1 MESAEPDAVEPDAVE
16 SDAVESDA
24 VHSAESSWAQ
34 RLREATERLD
44 AVGLPEPKYPVPI
57 PTPSRFRGQPDREE
71 TSSNEPVRDDPW
83 RPNFWSRETPAE
95 RDARLN
101 ALLAQFGE
109 TVVRRRAEIA
119 GEDPDEAVRNAPPP
133 LTMADGRRK
142 RRKTAARPEPQP
154 APAPTVALPG
164 PGDLVLAAGVGVTGL
179 PVVRYLAG
187 TGAAVVVSSNRPA
200 PPELAAI
207 PGDVTFAGDLQ
218 QPPDGTTLVVTS
230 AGIPP
235 TNPLLAAAQLAGID
249 VIGEVELAWRI
260 DQASG
265 APRDWLVVTG
275 TNGKTTTTG
284 MLESILRANDFHV
297 TASGNI
303 GWPVIEAVLA
313 GGSGVG
319 GSAGDAA
326 DPEPR
331 QAVIAVELS
340 SFQLYWAPSIR
351 PAAGVV
357 LNVAEDHLD
366 WHGSMAAYAA
376 AKARALTGRVA
387 LAVIDDPGAKA
398 LLSAAPAGLAVPIM
412 SGRPFP
418 GALGVRHGVLVDAA
432 FGQDALIGVEQVRPA
447 GEHNLTNALA
457 AAGLALAV
465 GVRAGAISRGL
476 QNFTPGGHRNVLV
489 AERSGVRYFDDSKAT
504 NPHAALA
511 SLQAFERVVWIA
523 GGQLKG
529 ASVDNLVRRVGDRL
543 SGAVLLGVDAPII
556 QAALSRHAP
565 DVPVLLVRGKDDGVM
580 RTVVSAAASMAAP
593 GDVVL
598 LAPAAASLDMY
609 SSYAARGNAFAAAAS
624 ALPGA
629 GPDDQLGEGS

>member
-1 MESAEPDAVEPDAVE
+1 METPEPAEQQAAHKTE
-16 SDAVESDA
+16 SD
-24 VHSAESSWAQ
+24 WAR
-34 RLREATERLD
+34 RLREATARLD
-44 AVGLPEPKYPVPI
+44 AIGLPEPKDPDPDSQ
-57 PTPSRFRGQPDREE
+57 PDSRADGRRTDRGQNRPGRPAMEE
-71 TSSNEPVRDDPW
+71 PW
-83 RPNFWSRETPAE
+83 RPNFWMRETPTQ
-95 RDARLN
+95 RDARLD
-101 ALLAQFGE
+101 AVLAEFNE

-119 GEDPDEAVRNAPPP
+119 GTDPDEAVRNAPPP
-133 LTMADGRRK
+133 PTMADARRK
-142 RRKTAARPEPQP
+142 RRKPARPDPTP
-154 APAPTVALPG
+154 ATAPAVVLPG

-187 TGAAVVVSSNRPA
+187 TGATVVVSSNRPA

-207 PGDVTFAGDLQ
+207 RGNVTFAGDLQ
-218 QPPDGTTLVVTS
+218 LPPTGTTLVVTS

-235 TNPLLAAAQLAGID
+235 TNPLLAAAKFAGIE

-284 MLESILRANDFHV
+284 MLESILRANDLHV

-313 GGSGVG
+313 GGPDTGTGGVDG
-319 GSAGDAA
+319 AT

-398 LLSAAPAGLAVPIM
+398 LLSRAPARLAVPIM

-418 GALGVRHGVLVDAA
+418 GALGVRHGQLVDAA
-432 FGQDALIGVEQVRPA
+432 FGQDELIAVEQVRPA

-465 GVRAGAISRGL
+465 GVPAAAIARGL
-476 QNFTPGGHRNVLV
+476 QDFTPGGHRNVLV

-511 SLQAFERVVWIA
+511 SLQAFDRVVWIA

-529 ASVDNLVRRVGDRL
+529 ASVDDLVRRVGDRL
-543 SGAVLLGVDAPII
+543 AGAVLLGVDAPII

-609 SSYAARGNAFAAAAS
+609 SSYAARGNAFAAAAA
-624 ALPGA
+624 ALPGPA
-629 GPDDQLGEGS
+629 VDDQVGTNR

>member
-1 MESAEPDAVEPDAVE
+1 METTGPTEHQPAVHPADHRE
-16 SDAVESDA
+16 SD
-24 VHSAESSWAQ
+24 WAR
-34 RLREATERLD
+34 RLREATARLD
-44 AVGLPEPKYPVPI
+44 AVGLPEPKQPFPDPA
-57 PTPSRFRGQPDREE
+57 PTSAGPTDGGRTGVNRPAA
-71 TSSNEPVRDDPW
+71 DPFW
-83 RPNFWSRETPAE
+83 RPNFWMRETPAQ
-95 RDARLN
+95 RDARLD
-101 ALLAQFGE
+101 AVLAEFNGMA
-109 TVVRRRAEIA
+109 VRRRAEIA
-119 GEDPDEAVRNAPPP
+119 GEDPEEALRNAPPP
-133 LTMADGRRK
+133 PTMADGRRK
-142 RRKTAARPEPQP
+142 RRKPSREDP
-154 APAPTVALPG
+154 APAPAVVLPG

-187 TGAAVVVSSNRPA
+187 TGATVVVSSNRPA
-200 PPELAAI
+200 PPELAGI
-207 PGDVTFAGDLQ
+207 PGAVHFAGDLQ
-218 QPPDGTTLVVTS
+218 VPPTGTSLVVTS

-235 TNPLLAAAQLAGID
+235 TNPLLRAARFAGIE

-284 MLESILRANDFHV
+284 MLESILRANDMQV

-313 GGSGVG
+313 GGEG
-319 GSAGDAA
+319 GSGGGTAGDAA

-366 WHGSMAAYAA
+366 WHGSMEAYAA

-398 LLSAAPAGLAVPIM
+398 LLAASMGSAARARLAVPIM

-418 GALGVRHGVLVDAA
+418 GALGVRHGQLVDAA
-432 FGQDALIGVEQVRPA
+432 FGQDELIAVDEVRPA
-447 GEHNLTNALA
+447 GEHNVTNALA

-465 GVRAGAISRGL
+465 GVRAAAIARGL

-489 AERSGVRYFDDSKAT
+489 ARRSGVRYFDDSKAT

-511 SLQAFERVVWIA
+511 SLQAFDRVVWIA

-529 ASVDNLVRRVGDRL
+529 ASVDDLVRRVGDRL
-543 SGAVLLGVDAPII
+543 AGAVLLGVDAPII

-609 SSYAARGNAFAAAAS
+609 SSYAARGNAFAAAAA
-624 ALPGA
+624 ALPGE
-629 GPDDQLGEGS
+629 PDDDGADDDGAGANS

>member
-1 MESAEPDAVEPDAVE
+1 METPEQAEQQAHPQTE
-16 SDAVESDA
+16 SD
-24 VHSAESSWAQ
+24 WAR
-34 RLREATERLD
+34 RLREATARLD
-44 AVGLPEPKYPVPI
+44 AVGLPEPKEPDPDSQADSG
-57 PTPSRFRGQPDREE
+57 PDGQRTGSERGRPGRPAQQE
-71 TSSNEPVRDDPW
+71 PW
-83 RPNFWSRETPAE
+83 RPNFWMRETPAQ
-95 RDARLN
+95 RDARLDA
-101 ALLAQFGE
+101 ALADFNE
-109 TVVRRRAEIA
+109 VVVRRRAELA
-119 GEDPDEAVRNAPPP
+119 GTDPEEAVRNAPPP
-133 LTMADGRRK
+133 PTMADTRRK
-142 RRKTAARPEPQP
+142 RRKPTRRTP
-154 APAPTVALPG
+154 APARAVQLPG
-164 PGDLVLAAGVGVTGL
+164 RGDLVLAAGVGVTGL

-187 TGAAVVVSSNRPA
+187 TGAKVVVSSNRPA

-207 PGDVTFAGDLQ
+207 GGDVTFAGDLQ
-218 QPPDGTTLVVTS
+218 EPPTGTSLVVTS

-235 TNPLLAAAQLAGID
+235 TNPLLAAAMSAGIE

-284 MLESILRANDFHV
+284 MLESILRANDFQV

-313 GGSGVG
+313 GGT
-319 GSAGDAA
+319 A
-326 DPEPR
+326 DTEPR

-387 LAVIDDPGAKA
+387 LAVIDDPGAKD
-398 LLSAAPAGLAVPIM
+398 LLSASMGGATPAGLAVPIM

-418 GALGVRHGVLVDAA
+418 GALGVRHGQLVDAA
-432 FGQDALIGVEQVRPA
+432 FGQDELIAAEKVRPA
-447 GEHNLTNALA
+447 GEHNVTNALA

-465 GVRAGAISRGL
+465 GVRAAAIARGL
-476 QNFTPGGHRNVLV
+476 RDFTPGGHRNVLV
-489 AERSGVRYFDDSKAT
+489 AERSRVRYFDDSKAT

-511 SLQAFERVVWIA
+511 SLQAFDRVVWIA

-529 ASVDNLVRRVGDRL
+529 AAVDDLVRRVGDRL
-543 SGAVLLGVDAPII
+543 AGAVLLGVDAPII

-609 SSYAARGNAFAAAAS
+609 TSYAARGNAFAAAAI

-629 GPDDQLGEGS
+629 TAGDAAGENS

>member
-1 MESAEPDAVEPDAVE
+1 MQTPEPAESA
-16 SDAVESDA
+16 
-24 VHSAESSWAQ
+24 WAQ

-44 AVGLPEPKYPVPI
+44 AIGLPEPKNPVPD
-57 PTPSRFRGQPDREE
+57 PYGLDAGTADGQVPRVG
-71 TSSNEPVRDDPW
+71 PALQPPW
-83 RPNFWSRETPAE
+83 RPNFWMRETPAQ
-95 RDARLN
+95 RDARLDTV
-101 ALLAQFGE
+101 LAEFHE
-109 TVVRRRAEIA
+109 MAVRRRADIA
-119 GEDPDEAVRNAPPP
+119 GVDPDEAVRTAPPP
-133 LTMADGRRK
+133 PTMADGRRK
-142 RRKTAARPEPQP
+142 RRKPGRADPPP
-154 APAPTVALPG
+154 APAPAVRLPG

-179 PVVRYLAG
+179 PVVRYLAA
-187 TGAAVVVSSNRPA
+187 TGATVVVSSNRPA
-200 PPELAAI
+200 PPELAAVR
-207 PGDVTFAGDLQ
+207 GNVTFAGDLRV
-218 QPPDGTTLVVTS
+218 PPTGTSLVVTS

-235 TNPLLAAAQLAGID
+235 TNPLLAAASRKGIE

-284 MLESILRANDFHV
+284 MLESILRANNLQV

-313 GGSGVG
+313 GTAAAG
-319 GSAGDAA
+319 AGDAGSGGP

-331 QAVIAVELS
+331 QSVIAVELS

-387 LAVIDDPGAKA
+387 LAVIDDPGARA

-418 GALGVRHGVLVDAA
+418 GALGVRHEMLVDAA
-432 FGQDALIGVEQVRPA
+432 FGQDELIAVDQVRPA
-447 GEHNLTNALA
+447 GEHNRTNALA

-465 GVRAGAISRGL
+465 GVQAPAIARGL

-489 AERSGVRYFDDSKAT
+489 AQRSGVRYFDDSKAT

-511 SLQAFERVVWIA
+511 SLQAFDRVVWIA

-529 ASVDNLVRRVGDRL
+529 ASVDELMRRVGDRL
-543 SGAVLLGVDAPII
+543 VGAVLLGVDAPII

-609 SSYAARGNAFAAAAS
+609 TSYAARGNAFAAAAL
-624 ALPGA
+624 ALPDADPA
-629 GPDDQLGEGS
+629 GEQS

>member
-1 MESAEPDAVEPDAVE
+1 MPAPEEPEQAEPENRPVE
-16 SDAVESDA
+16 SQ
-24 VHSAESSWAQ
+24 WQ
-34 RLREATERLD
+34 RQLREATARLD
-44 AVGLPEPKYPVPI
+44 AVGLPAPAASTTVPPPPIRRRRTEPPADPA
-57 PTPSRFRGQPDREE
+57 PRRRAAQE
-71 TSSNEPVRDDPW
+71 PW
-83 RPNFWSRETPAE
+83 RPDFWSRRAVIPDPAAE
-95 RDARLN
+95 REARMDAGLAHIADLMVRERARLD
-101 ALLAQFGE
+101 G
-109 TVVRRRAEIA
+109 R
-119 GEDPDEAVRNAPPP
+119 DPDEAARTAPPP
-133 LTMADGRRK
+133 PTMASEAAKHRRK
-142 RRKTAARPEPQP
+142 RNRVPVETAEPI
-154 APAPTVALPG
+154 VLPG

-187 TGAAVVVSSNRPA
+187 TGASVVVSSNRPA

-207 PGDVTFAGDLQ
+207 SGAVTFAGDLQ
-218 QPPDGTTLVVTS
+218 APPDGTTLVVTS

-235 TNPLLAAAQLAGID
+235 TNPLLAAALLAGIE

-284 MLESILRANDFHV
+284 MLEAILRADNRRV

-303 GWPVIEAVLA
+303 GWPVLEAVLA
-313 GGSGVG
+313 GRES
-319 GSAGDAA
+319 SIRSPD
-326 DPEPR
+326 DPDGEPV
-331 QAVIAVELS
+331 QEVIAVELS
-340 SFQLYWAPSIR
+340 SFQLHWAPSVR

-387 LAVIDDPGAKA
+387 LAVIDDPGAAA
-398 LLSAAPAGLAVPIM
+398 LLRGSPAALVVPIM

-418 GALGVRHGVLVDAA
+418 GALGVRHGSLVDAA
-432 FGQDALIGVEQVRPA
+432 FGADVLLDADQVRPA

-465 GVRAGAISRGL
+465 GVRADAISAGL

-489 AERSGVRYFDDSKAT
+489 AELAGVRYFDDSKAT

-511 SLQAFERVVWIA
+511 SLQAYDRVVWIA

-529 ASVDNLVRRVGDRL
+529 ATVDDLVRRVSDRL
-543 SGAVLLGVDAPII
+543 AGAVLLGVDAPII
-556 QAALSRHAP
+556 AAALSRHAP
-565 DVPVLLVRGKDDGVM
+565 DVPVQLVPGKDDDVM
-580 RTVVSAAASMAAP
+580 RTVVSAAATMAAP

-598 LAPAAASLDMY
+598 LAPAAASLDMF
-609 SSYAARGNAFAAAAS
+609 SSYAARGNAFAAAAN
-624 ALPGA
+624 ALG
-629 GPDDQLGEGS
+629 DDR

>member
-1 MESAEPDAVEPDAVE
+1 MPAPEEPEQAEPENRP
-16 SDAVESDA
+16 
-24 VHSAESSWAQ
+24 AESQWQ
-34 RLREATERLD
+34 RQLREATARLD
-44 AVGLPEPKYPVPI
+44 AVGLPAPASTTVPPAPIRRRRTEPPA
-57 PTPSRFRGQPDREE
+57 
-71 TSSNEPVRDDPW
+71 EPAPRRRAAQEPW
-83 RPNFWSRETPAE
+83 RPDFWSRRAVIPDPAAE
-95 RDARLN
+95 REARMDAGLAHIADLMVRERARLE
-101 ALLAQFGE
+101 G
-109 TVVRRRAEIA
+109 R
-119 GEDPDEAVRNAPPP
+119 DPDEAARTAPPP
-133 LTMADGRRK
+133 PTMASEAAKHRK
-142 RRKTAARPEPQP
+142 KRNRVPVETAEPI
-154 APAPTVALPG
+154 VLPG

-187 TGAAVVVSSNRPA
+187 TGASVVVSSNRPA

-207 PGDVTFAGDLQ
+207 SGAVTFAGDLQ
-218 QPPDGTTLVVTS
+218 APPDGTTLVVTS

-235 TNPLLAAAQLAGID
+235 TNPLLAAALLAGIE

-284 MLESILRANDFHV
+284 MLEAILRADNRRV

-303 GWPVIEAVLA
+303 GWPVLEAVLA
-313 GGSGVG
+313 GRES
-319 GSAGDAA
+319 SIRSPD
-326 DPEPR
+326 DPDGEPV
-331 QAVIAVELS
+331 QEVIAVELS
-340 SFQLYWAPSIR
+340 SFQLHWAPSVR

-387 LAVIDDPGAKA
+387 LAVIDDPGAAA
-398 LLSAAPAGLAVPIM
+398 LLRGSPAALVVPIM

-418 GALGVRHGVLVDAA
+418 GALGVRHGSLVDAA
-432 FGQDALIGVEQVRPA
+432 FGADVLLDADQVRPA

-465 GVRAGAISRGL
+465 GVRADAISAGL

-489 AERSGVRYFDDSKAT
+489 AELAGVRYFDDSKAT

-511 SLQAFERVVWIA
+511 SLQAYDRVVWVA

-529 ASVDNLVRRVGDRL
+529 ATVDDLVRRVSDRL
-543 SGAVLLGVDAPII
+543 AGAVLLGVDAPII
-556 QAALSRHAP
+556 AAALSRHAP
-565 DVPVLLVRGKDDGVM
+565 DVPVQLVPGKDDDVM
-580 RTVVSAAASMAAP
+580 RTVVSAAATMAAP

-598 LAPAAASLDMY
+598 LAPAAASLDMF
-609 SSYAARGNAFAAAAS
+609 SSYAARGNAFAAAAN
-624 ALPGA
+624 ALG
-629 GPDDQLGEGS
+629 DDR

>member
-1 MESAEPDAVEPDAVE
+1 MQTPEPADLEQP
-16 SDAVESDA
+16 
-24 VHSAESSWAQ
+24 ESSWAQ

-44 AVGLPEPKYPVPI
+44 AVGLPEPKKVPI
-57 PTPSRFRGQPDREE
+57 AESSRSPGARGTDPSRTDLPARE
-71 TSSNEPVRDDPW
+71 DPW
-83 RPNFWSRETPAE
+83 RPNFWMRETPAQ
-95 RDARLN
+95 RDARLD
-101 ALLAQFGE
+101 AVLAEFNE
-109 TVVRRRAEIA
+109 TAVRRRAEVA
-119 GEDPDEAVRNAPPP
+119 GVDPDEAVRNAPPP
-133 LTMADGRRK
+133 PTMASARRK
-142 RRKTAARPEPQP
+142 QRKPAARPEPARAP
-154 APAPTVALPG
+154 APAVVLPG

-187 TGAAVVVSSNRPA
+187 TGATVVVSSNRPA

-207 PGDVTFAGDLQ
+207 GGDVTFAGDLQ

-235 TNPLLAAAQLAGID
+235 TNPLLAAALLAGIE

-260 DQASG
+260 DQASDE
-265 APRDWLVVTG
+265 PRDWLVVTG

-284 MLESILRANDFHV
+284 MLESILRANNFHV

-313 GGSGVG
+313 GGSARG
-319 GSAGDAA
+319 GAGGGAAGDAA

-398 LLSAAPAGLAVPIM
+398 LLSNAPARLAVPIM

-432 FGQDALIGVEQVRPA
+432 FGQDALIGVDQVRPA
-447 GEHNLTNALA
+447 GEHNVTNALA

-465 GVRAGAISRGL
+465 GVRADAISRGL
-476 QNFTPGGHRNVLV
+476 RNFTPGGHRNVLV
-489 AERSGVRYFDDSKAT
+489 AQRSGVRYFDDSKAT

-511 SLQAFERVVWIA
+511 SLQAFDRVVWIA

-529 ASVDNLVRRVGDRL
+529 ASVDDLVRRVGDRL
-543 SGAVLLGVDAPII
+543 AGAVLLGVDAPII

-629 GPDDQLGEGS
+629 GPDDQVGEEPS

>member
-1 MESAEPDAVEPDAVE
+1 METPEPAEL
-16 SDAVESDA
+16 
-24 VHSAESSWAQ
+24 HTAESVWTQ

-44 AVGLPEPKYPVPI
+44 AVGLPEPKYPVPD
-57 PTPSRFRGQPDREE
+57 SRQHALPDESGRTRRNRPARE
-71 TSSNEPVRDDPW
+71 DPW
-83 RPNFWSRETPAE
+83 RPNFWMRETPAQ
-95 RDARLN
+95 RDARLD
-101 ALLAQFGE
+101 AVLAEFNE

-119 GEDPDEAVRNAPPP
+119 GEDADEAVRNAPPP
-133 LTMADGRRK
+133 PTMADGRRK
-142 RRKTAARPEPQP
+142 RRKPTRPEPTP
-154 APAPTVALPG
+154 AAVPAVVLPG

-179 PVVRYLAG
+179 PVVRYLAA

-200 PPELAAI
+200 PPELAAV
-207 PGDVTFAGDLQ
+207 PGNVTFAGDLQ
-218 QPPDGTTLVVTS
+218 VPPDGTSLVVTS

-235 TNPLLAAAQLAGID
+235 TNPLLAAALLAGIE

-313 GGSGVG
+313 GAD
-319 GSAGDAA
+319 AGRDEAA

-331 QAVIAVELS
+331 QVVIAVELS

-418 GALGVRHGVLVDAA
+418 GALGVRHGMLVDAA
-432 FGQDALIGVEQVRPA
+432 FGQDELIAVEQVRPA

-511 SLQAFERVVWIA
+511 SLQAFDRVVWIA

-529 ASVDNLVRRVGDRL
+529 ASVDDLVRRVGDRL
-543 SGAVLLGVDAPII
+543 AGAVLLGVDAPII

-624 ALPGA
+624 ALTSDGA
-629 GPDDQLGEGS
+629 TGQARDES